1 MVKENG
7 QILFSELLKTDDG
20 VLRGLLVAKGLR
32 EIEAAGI
39 VDRFIFEIRHAL
51 QESGICPIAGLGTFR
66 RDAEGIITFD
76 ATKPAVAAIPIRE
89 RQTVSYPQPQPQRVA
104 TVQPVKPHAPQGATN
119 PSAALPHRRTATP
132 RPGAKRS
139 GGFIMWFAGIVI
151 AGALLALGYGIYCMV
166 TAPDKDLDAQM
177 DAQRIPMIEVPTT
190 SDK

>member
-1 MVKENG
+1 MVKESG
-7 QILFSELLKTDDG
+7 EVLFSELLKSDDG
-20 VLRGLLVAKGLR
+20 ILRGLLVSKGLR

-76 ATKPAVAAIPIRE
+76 PTKPAVAAIPIRE
-89 RQTVSYPQPQPQRVA
+89 RQPIYQPQPHRPA
-104 TVQPVKPHAPQGATN
+104 AAQPVTPHTTQSAAT
-119 PSAALPHRRTATP
+119 PSAVPPHRRVATP
-132 RPGAKRS
+132 RPNPKRS

-151 AGALLALGYGIYCMV
+151 AGALFALGYGIYCMA

-190 SDK
+190 NEK